1 LEACRLTIAMNRKDR
16 PRALSK
22 GDGIMLR
29 AAVIGLGDISTIH
42 IPAIQ
47 ANPNVELVA
56 VCDID
61 ETLKD
66 TVPGVNFYTS
76 YEKML
81 ESEAL
86 DCVHNC
92 LPHHLHY
99 PVTKAIV
106 EKGVHVFLE
115 KPLGLTTEEA
125 LELVK
130 LEEDHHD
137 IKIGVCH
144 QNRYNET
151 FEKLQELAA
160 SGEYGKLI
168 GVKGLVAWYRPKAYY
183 DEKPWR
189 GRMSTA
195 GGGVMINQALHT
207 LDLMQIL
214 GGEIDTVRGSI
225 DQLLDYGI
233 EVEDTATAHI
243 AFKNGAIGLFY
254 ATNANAVNSSVEL
267 EAVFEKGKFT
277 IKDSILTKVNDDD
290 KKDEIM
296 EDTKLP
302 GTKFYY
308 GASHT
313 KLINQ
318 FYSCIKDNKDDY
330 VHAKD
335 ALNSIKIIDAI
346 RKSSESSKKIKWE
359 V

>member
-1 LEACRLTIAMNRKDR
+1 
-16 PRALSK
+16 
-22 GDGIMLR
+22 MLR
-29 AAVIGLGDISTIH
+29 AAVIGLGDISNIH

-66 TVPGVNFYTS
+66 RIPGVRFYTS

-81 ESEAL
+81 ETEAL

-99 PVTKAIV
+99 PVTKACV
-106 EKGVHVFLE
+106 EKGVNVFLE
-115 KPLGLTTEEA
+115 KPLGLNAEEA

-130 LEEDHHD
+130 LEENHSD

-151 FEKLQELAA
+151 FETLQELAA
-160 SGEYGKLI
+160 SGEYGNLV
-168 GVKGLVAWYRPKAYY
+168 GVKGLVAWHRPKAYY
-183 DEKPWR
+183 DVKPWR
-189 GRMSTA
+189 GKMATA

-207 LDLMQIL
+207 LDLIQLL
-214 GGEIDTVRGSI
+214 GGEIDSLRGSI

-233 EVEDTATAHI
+233 EVEDTATAHFT
-243 AFKNGAIGLFY
+243 FKNGATGLFY
-254 ATNANAVNSSVEL
+254 ATNANGINSSVEL
-267 EAVFEKGKFT
+267 QAVFEKGKFT
-277 IKDSILTKVNDDD
+277 IKDSILTKVNDDG
-290 KKDEIM
+290 KKEEII

-302 GTKFYY
+302 GSKFYY
-308 GASHT
+308 GASHA
-313 KLINQ
+313 KLINH
-318 FYSCIKDNKDDY
+318 FYSCIENDSDDY

-335 ALNSIKIIDAI
+335 ALISIKIIDAI
-346 RKSSESSKKIKWE
+346 RMSSASKEKIKWE
-359 V
+359 ALA